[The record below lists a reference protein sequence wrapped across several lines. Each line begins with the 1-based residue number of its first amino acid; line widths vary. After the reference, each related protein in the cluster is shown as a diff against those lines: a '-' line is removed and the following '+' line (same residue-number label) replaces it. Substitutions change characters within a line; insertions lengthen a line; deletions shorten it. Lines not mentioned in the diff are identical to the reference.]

1 MIREDSVTN
10 DEHLDQDEVVE
21 LMVTQS
27 ETEANIVKGL
37 LEESGIEC
45 VMVTQVPHN
54 IYPFTV
60 DGLATIQ
67 IKVLDSQLEAAR
79 ALLREYV
86 GSADQDADGTP
97 EETGDF

>member
-1 MIREDSVTN
+1 MTN

-27 ETEANIVKGL
+27 ETEANIVRGL

-45 VMVTQVPHN
+45 AMVTQVPHN

-67 IKVLDSQLEAAR
+67 IKVLDSQLETAR
-79 ALLREYV
+79 TLLRDHI
-86 GSADQDADGTP
+86 GGADQDEGGPP
-97 EETGDF
+97 EETGGA

>member
-1 MIREDSVTN
+1 MTN

-27 ETEANIVKGL
+27 ETEANIVRGI
-37 LEESGIEC
+37 LEGSGIEC
-45 VMVTQVPHN
+45 AMVTQVPHN
-54 IYPFTV
+54 LYPFTV

-67 IKVLDSQLEAAR
+67 IKVLDSQLETAR
-79 ALLREYV
+79 TLLRDHI
-86 GSADQDADGTP
+86 GGADQDADGTP